1 MRIALTEGSR
11 TSAGPESRPPVRH
24 IFDRSRDDVSL
35 FECQR
40 LPCGDWLLE
49 GASGFF
55 TIEVE
60 PDAQQRARPS
70 LLAEPYIEEP
80 ITQAAVWKCPAPALA
95 EDAPSREWL
104 EAPFGHGTC
113 RQLRED
119 ELPTRLVHADS
130 RRFLIET
137 WLPFLHRHLP
147 FMSTINEAA
156 TGLVTMPW
164 SGYSTSPE
172 APGPFFHLGEWTG
185 GNVFLDGETG
195 AVVQDGSTGYDE
207 VVMAGSLRTFL
218 ILPRLCQEFLVS
230 DFATND
236 EREDA
241 LESVQEWTKAI
252 DPATEDSL
260 IWEHALDTLA
270 RLGGDVTMRGPQCRR
285 PSHR

>member
-1 MRIALTEGSR
+1 MADELVELPSLRDVRPLREIACQGLGPSHRRRDRGKVRIALTEGSR

-104 EAPFGHGTC
+104 EAPFGH
-113 RQLRED
+113 L
-119 ELPTRLVHADS
+119 S
-130 RRFLIET
+130 
-137 WLPFLHRHLP
+137 
-147 FMSTINEAA
+147 A
-156 TGLVTMPW
+156 T
-164 SGYSTSPE
+164 
-172 APGPFFHLGEWTG
+172 
-185 GNVFLDGETG
+185 
-195 AVVQDGSTGYDE
+195 
-207 VVMAGSLRTFL
+207 
-218 ILPRLCQEFLVS
+218 PR
-230 DFATND
+230 
-236 EREDA
+236 
-241 LESVQEWTKAI
+241 
-252 DPATEDSL
+252 
-260 IWEHALDTLA
+260 
-270 RLGGDVTMRGPQCRR
+270 G
-285 PSHR
+285 